1 MRNLRQEYIHAQN
14 EVKRIA
20 SIPLMIGH
28 FLEGIDP
35 NTCIVA
41 PTSGQNYYV
50 RLGFIR
56 LSFWTMLTSVDPW
69 LQNFIDGRS
78 WKIETIRS
86 SLSSQAFS
94 FAGWRSST
102 RIWLIHSGFSW
113 NYFRRIILFDKS
125 LFSSRRRFDETV
137 SSVNH
142 RNISTVESWL
152 KTSQMW
158 RILTSVVSILRNKKY
173 AKLSNCLLH
182 IWTCTKPLVLIPQ
195 GTILQKRFEKHQILL

>member
-56 LSFWTMLTSVDPW
+56 SLYCQYDIGQSERQWNPGKRILSTVDREKLKPSAAVCLHKHSHSLVDVLPPESDSSIQDSVGTIFDEPFFSVNPSFRW
-69 LQNFIDGRS
+69 LN
-78 WKIETIRS
+78 
-86 SLSSQAFS
+86 A
-94 FAGWRSST
+94 
-102 RIWLIHSGFSW
+102 
-113 NYFRRIILFDKS
+113 
-125 LFSSRRRFDETV
+125 SRRLFFR
-137 SSVNH
+137 
-142 RNISTVESWL
+142 
-152 KTSQMW
+152 
-158 RILTSVVSILRNKKY
+158 
-173 AKLSNCLLH
+173 
-182 IWTCTKPLVLIPQ
+182 
-195 GTILQKRFEKHQILL
+195 